1 MDKET
6 LNEMLN
12 EMLDEMLD
20 EIMEKVFDIAM
31 LIIGVAFCTTLL
43 MIGIFVVAVLSQ
55 WAKG

>member
-6 LNEMLN
+6 LNE
-12 EMLDEMLD
+12 
-20 EIMEKVFDIAM
+20 IMGKVSDIAM

-55 WAKG
+55 LAKG

>member
-6 LNEMLN
+6 LNE
-12 EMLDEMLD
+12 
-20 EIMEKVFDIAM
+20 IIEKVSDIAM
-31 LIIGVAFCTTLL
+31 LIIGVVFCTTLL

>member
-1 MDKET
+1 MDNET
-6 LNEMLN
+6 LNETLN
-12 EMLDEMLD
+12 EILN

-55 WAKG
+55 LAKG

>member
-6 LNEMLN
+6 LNEI
-12 EMLDEMLD
+12 LD

-31 LIIGVAFCTTLL
+31 LIIGVVFCTTLI

>member
-6 LNEMLN
+6 LNETLN
-12 EMLDEMLD
+12 EVMG
-20 EIMEKVFDIAM
+20 KVFDIAM

>member
-6 LNEMLN
+6 LNEI
-12 EMLDEMLD
+12 LD
-20 EIMEKVFDIAM
+20 EIMEKVLDIAM

>member
-6 LNEMLN
+6 LNEVI
-12 EMLDEMLD
+12 D
-20 EIMEKVFDIAM
+20 EIIEKVFDIAM

>member
-1 MDKET
+1 MDKKT
-6 LNEMLN
+6 LNEI
-12 EMLDEMLD
+12 LD

-43 MIGIFVVAVLSQ
+43 MICIFVVAVLSQ

>member
-6 LNEMLN
+6 LN
-12 EMLDEMLD
+12 EMLD

-31 LIIGVAFCTTLL
+31 LIMGVAFCATLL

-55 WAKG
+55 LARG

>member
-6 LNEMLN
+6 LNEI
-12 EMLDEMLD
+12 LD

>member
-6 LNEMLN
+6 LNEVMG
-12 EMLDEMLD
+12 
-20 EIMEKVFDIAM
+20 KVFDIAM

-43 MIGIFVVAVLSQ
+43 MVGIFVVAVLSQ

>member
-6 LNEMLN
+6 LNEV
-12 EMLDEMLD
+12 LD
-20 EIMEKVFDIAM
+20 EIIEKVFDIAM
-31 LIIGVAFCTTLL
+31 LIIGGAFCTTLL

>member
-6 LNEMLN
+6 LNE
-12 EMLDEMLD
+12 
-20 EIMEKVFDIAM
+20 IIEKVSDIAM
-31 LIIGVAFCTTLL
+31 LIIGVALCTTLL